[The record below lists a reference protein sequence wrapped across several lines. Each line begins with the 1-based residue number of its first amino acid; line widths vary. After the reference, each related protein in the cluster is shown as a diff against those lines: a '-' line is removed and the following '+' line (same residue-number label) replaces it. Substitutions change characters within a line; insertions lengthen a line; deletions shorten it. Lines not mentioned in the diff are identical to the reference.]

1 MPPPTTVSPPRWPR
15 RTAPTRESGRAPP
28 WPARPAPGCW
38 PPSPGDV
45 ASTSLAP
52 TLMPTP
58 SPTYLCSGPSVT
70 PSPSTRIG
78 ASGRRRKPGDGR
90 SHTGTKTAART
101 ASPRRSRLQALVYRK
116 SIPRYLLMRA
126 GSKRLKSLETSRF
139 SPLQLED
146 APDPDLPTP
155 EWVRVKPLLSGICG
169 SDLGT
174 LSSEN
179 SPYFSPITSPP
190 FVMGHEVVGEIL
202 EDNSGFR
209 AGERVVLEPALGCE
223 VRGIDPPCPYCA
235 SGRYALCLNVAK
247 GDISPGIQTGFCHDT
262 GGGWSRGTLVAHPSQ
277 LHRVPD
283 AVPDE
288 AAVAVEPLACAV
300 HAALEAAPGDTS
312 LVIGAGSVGLFTVAA
327 LRHLTAAGRIICVA
341 KHARQREEAL
351 RLGADEVVYPK
362 DTFTTLPKMLGT
374 EAYRPELGK
383 PVVMGGADRVYECVG
398 TPGTM
403 EDAIR
408 LTKPSGEVTLVGM
421 PAAKS
426 SLDLTALW
434 YKEISLSGSY
444 AYGAEEHEGEKTSSF
459 ALALRLAPEIGL
471 EKMVG
476 PHFTLEKY
484 G

>member
-1 MPPPTTVSPPRWPR
+1 
-15 RTAPTRESGRAPP
+15 
-28 WPARPAPGCW
+28 
-38 PPSPGDV
+38 
-45 ASTSLAP
+45 
-52 TLMPTP
+52 
-58 SPTYLCSGPSVT
+58 
-70 PSPSTRIG
+70 
-78 ASGRRRKPGDGR
+78 
-90 SHTGTKTAART
+90 
-101 ASPRRSRLQALVYRK
+101 LQALVYRK

-126 GSKRLKSLETSRF
+126 ASKRIKTLETGRL

-146 APDPDLPTP
+146 APDPELPTP

-190 FVMGHEVVGEIL
+190 FVMGHEVFGEIS
-202 EDNSGFR
+202 EGNSGFA
-209 AGERVVLEPALGCE
+209 AGERVVLEPALGCA

-235 SGRYALCLNVAK
+235 SGRHALCLNVAN
-247 GDISPGIQTGFCHDT
+247 GDISPGIQTGFCRDT
-262 GGGWSRGTLVAHPSQ
+262 GGGWSRRSLVAHPSQ

-300 HAALEAAPGDTS
+300 HAALGSAPGDTS
-312 LVIGAGSVGLFTVAA
+312 LVIGAGSVGLFTVAS
-327 LRHLTAAGRIICVA
+327 LRHLTDVGRVICVA

-351 RLGADEVVYPK
+351 RLGANEVVHPK
-362 DTFTTLPKMLGT
+362 ETYTTLPEMLNT
-374 EAYRPELGK
+374 DVYKPELGK

-398 TPGTM
+398 APGTM

-408 LTKPSGEVTLVGM
+408 LTKPGGETTLVGM

-434 YKEISLSGSY
+434 YKEIRLAGSY
-444 AYGAEEHEGEKTSSF
+444 AYGVEEYGGEKTSSF
-459 ALALRLAPEIGL
+459 DLALRLAPGIGL
-471 EKMVG
+471 ETMVG
-476 PHFTLEKY
+476 PRFPLQEYREAIAAARAAGRDGHVKVVFDHRT
-484 G
+484 